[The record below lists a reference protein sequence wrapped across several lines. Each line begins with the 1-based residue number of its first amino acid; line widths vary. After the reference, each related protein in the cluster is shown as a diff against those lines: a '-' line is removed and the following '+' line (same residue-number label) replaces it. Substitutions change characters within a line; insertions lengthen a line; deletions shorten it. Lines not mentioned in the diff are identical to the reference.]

1 LPDNVTEVKF
11 IILKHLPVLVFQKG
25 DMEPDPAITSIYFD
39 NDDFELYLGRLEK
52 SEGAQAIRFR
62 WYGRM
67 DKTQEVFI
75 ERKTHHEDWTGES
88 SVKQRVPIREH
99 LMNDYLAGKYDYAL
113 TTAKLREKGTKS
125 EKELASNEQIAK
137 EVQEAVLERK
147 LHPMVRSFYNRTAFQ
162 LPGDAR
168 VRISL
173 DTELSLVRE
182 DNYDRPR
189 CGNNWRR
196 TDINTDYPFNNVAK
210 EDIVR
215 FPYAVLE
222 VKLQT
227 QFGTEPPQWIQDLVK
242 SHLVEEVPKFSKF
255 IHGVST
261 LLESHVSL
269 LPFWLPQMDKDIR
282 KPPPPP
288 NELPETLRLEPA
300 APPQAQQPSV
310 QPSVQRRRTADSVRA
325 ATETTPFLVRQASRS
340 AAQRREE
347 ELNSSWL
354 DSCWPWAR
362 GGDAHGNVRVEPKAF
377 FANER
382 TFLSWLSF
390 VRLTC

>member
-1 LPDNVTEVKF
+1 
-11 IILKHLPVLVFQKG
+11 
-25 DMEPDPAITSIYFD
+25 MEPDPAITSIYFD

-52 SEGAQAIRFR
+52 TEGAQAIRFR

-88 SVKQRVPIREH
+88 SVKQRVPIKEH
-99 LMNDYLAGKYDYAL
+99 LMNDYLAGKYDYSL
-113 TTAKLREKGTKS
+113 TTAKLREKGSKS
-125 EKELASNEQIAK
+125 EKELASNELIAK
-137 EVQEAVLERK
+137 EVQQAVIERK

-173 DTELSLVRE
+173 DTELSMVRE
-182 DNYDRPR
+182 DNYDKPR

-196 TDINTDYPFNNVAK
+196 TDINTDFPFNQLDK
-210 EDIVR
+210 EDIAR

-227 QFGTEPPQWIQDLVK
+227 QFGTEPPQWIQDLVN

-261 LLESHVSL
+261 LLEGHVSL

-282 KPPPPP
+282 KPAPSAKD
-288 NELPETLRLEPA
+288 LPETLRLEPVSFV
-300 APPQAQQPSV
+300 APPLRKRGTGESF
-310 QPSVQRRRTADSVRA
+310 R
-325 ATETTPFLVRQASRS
+325 ATETTPFLVRQAANREV
-340 AAQRREE
+340 QRREDD
-347 ELNSSWL
+347 LNASWL
-354 DSCWPWAR
+354 DSCWPWAKSR
-362 GGDAHGNVRVEPKAF
+362 DGGGSVRVEPKAF

-390 VRLTC
+390 VSFCSL

>member
-1 LPDNVTEVKF
+1 VKF

-52 SEGAQAIRFR
+52 TEGAQAIRFR

-88 SVKQRVPIREH
+88 SVKQRVPIKEH
-99 LMNDYLAGKYDYAL
+99 LMNDYLAGKYDYSL

-125 EKELASNEQIAK
+125 EKELASNELIAK
-137 EVQEAVLERK
+137 EVQQAVIERK

-173 DTELSLVRE
+173 DTELSMVRE
-182 DNYDRPR
+182 DNYDKPR

-196 TDINTDYPFNNVAK
+196 TDINTDFPFNQLDK
-210 EDIVR
+210 EDIAR

-227 QFGTEPPQWIQDLVK
+227 QFGTEPPQWIQDLVN

-261 LLESHVSL
+261 LLEGHVSL

-282 KPPPPP
+282 KPAPSAKD
-288 NELPETLRLEPA
+288 LPETLRLEPVSFV
-300 APPQAQQPSV
+300 APPLRKRGTGESF
-310 QPSVQRRRTADSVRA
+310 R
-325 ATETTPFLVRQASRS
+325 ATETTPFLVRQAANREV
-340 AAQRREE
+340 QRREDD
-347 ELNSSWL
+347 LNASWL
-354 DSCWPWAR
+354 DSCWPWAKSR
-362 GGDAHGNVRVEPKAF
+362 DGGGSVRVEPKAF

-390 VRLTC
+390 VSFLQFIN